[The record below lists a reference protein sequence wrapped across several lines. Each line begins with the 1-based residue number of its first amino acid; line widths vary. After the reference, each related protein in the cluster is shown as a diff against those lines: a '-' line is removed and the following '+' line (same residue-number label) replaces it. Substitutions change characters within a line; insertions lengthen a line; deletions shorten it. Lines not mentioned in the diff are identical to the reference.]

1 MREGEARLPIF
12 NKDSEK
18 LTPKD
23 LQVLEMVAANYT
35 NREIA
40 EHLNLSAKY
49 LKSRL
54 LPIFLKNLK
63 LPTKKR
69 LKKNTC
75 GFTRTSCPK
84 FCRVL

>member
-18 LTPKD
+18 LTPED

-40 EHLNLSAKY
+40 EHLNLSTKY

-54 LPIFLKNLK
+54 LPNIFDKFEVAGRKAAKEKYLRLHPNLM
-63 LPTKKR
+63 P
-69 LKKNTC
+69 
-75 GFTRTSCPK
+75 
-84 FCRVL
+84 